1 MPLCMCVSFVHV
13 CGSGVFVGQRVTPDV
28 LLGYSIPCVFEAGSL
43 TDLSFPALPG
53 WLARDPQGFASLL
66 PVLGSEAHCDWIFY
80 VGFGAKTQVLLL
92 MLQALWCLIHLC
104 GLWRAFL
111 KGSKQNPRR
120 DKNEL
125 LA

>member
-1 MPLCMCVSFVHV
+1 MCVSFVHV

-66 PVLGSEAHCDWIFY
+66 PVLGSEAHCDGFSMWVLGLKLRSFCLCY
-80 VGFGAKTQVLLL
+80 KHFGA
-92 MLQALWCLIHLC
+92 
-104 GLWRAFL
+104 
-111 KGSKQNPRR
+111 
-120 DKNEL
+120 
-125 LA
+125 